1 MSAVASNASSR
12 KPAIDFLDIEMT
24 REVESYLHRG
34 RVHAN
39 LPNGELNNL
48 WTVAFTA
55 WFRSRAAEDRLGY
68 YDLDVELE
76 LRGLEPP
83 IEVVRAELARAH
95 TQLSAKAD
103 GQYPAS
109 HERLMDFLRA
119 ANDSEVSE

>member
-1 MSAVASNASSR
+1 MASNGFNR
-12 KPAIDFLDIEMT
+12 MPATDFLDIEMT

-34 RVHAN
+34 RVHAD

-48 WTVAFTA
+48 WTVAFIA
-55 WFRSRAAEDRLGY
+55 WFRSRAAEDSLGY

-76 LRGLEPP
+76 LRELEPP

-95 TQLSAKAD
+95 TQLSANPD
-103 GQYPAS
+103 GQNPAS
-109 HERLMDFLRA
+109 NERLMVFLNA